1 MGQVTAKREINP
13 KTMTQL
19 IVTIDSNSSPSLI
32 KKAIELIKG
41 VTLVTERKAE
51 NKPEETQKNVET
63 HALKDV
69 SSDIQSLIG
78 IASDLKD
85 IDPEN
90 DERLSYLLRK

>member
-1 MGQVTAKREINP
+1 
-13 KTMTQL
+13 MTQL

-32 KKAIELIKG
+32 KKKAIELIKG

>member
-19 IVTIDSNSSPSLI
+19 IVTIDNNSSPSLI

-78 IASDLKD
+78 IASNLKD